1 MHLDLTQLVSHHL
14 HHMIWLT
21 TMHSLPPFIVH
32 LIFIKRFL
40 TLLSVSLHMTF
51 LLCKVYQFL
60 LFMKIKYMFIFMMI
74 LLNSVVITL
83 ADDDYIDEDV
93 MSSCAMIVPPPPPP
107 PPPPKFLGVC
117 THIELPPFYSQPQT
131 RQSAIPMDLKE
142 AVAIVFNTNT

>member
-32 LIFIKRFL
+32 LIFIKRYL

-74 LLNSVVITL
+74 LLKSVVITL

-107 PPPPKFLGVC
+107 PPPPQILRSMH
-117 THIELPPFYSQPQT
+117 THRVAPLLLTATNSPISYT
-131 RQSAIPMDLKE
+131 NGLKGSSCNS
-142 AVAIVFNTNT
+142 FQY